1 MDVAIRDAMVPG
13 EAGAFFDNLRAVG
26 VGAVEIEV
34 DASLRTPRV
43 VKPGGA
49 AYSVGGPVDA
59 RELKWRLAD
68 EGIRPAALL
77 VANDFSTGEAGQVEW
92 AFRAVLAAAAVGA
105 PVVRIDPLS
114 RDKSLS
120 ADVVRGRFVEAV
132 TRVLRETA
140 GTGVHL
146 GIENHGPLANDPAF
160 LDAVLAEVD
169 HPRLGLTL
177 DTGNFYWFGYSADEV
192 YRLVERYA
200 GRAKHTH
207 LKNIAY
213 PPELAGRR
221 REVGLEYGKY
231 CCGVDEGSLELGTLV
246 RILRFASDIRDL
258 CIEDESLPRKPP
270 GERVGILRREVEAV
284 RAAVGAGA

>member
-13 EAGAFFDNLRAVG
+13 EADAFFDNLRAVG

-34 DASLRTPRV
+34 DATLRTPRV
-43 VKPGGA
+43 VKPGGG
-49 AYSVGGPVDA
+49 AYSVSGAVDA

-77 VANDFSTGEAGQVEW
+77 VANDFSTGEAAQVEW

-105 PVVRIDPLS
+105 PVVRIDPLN

-132 TRVLRETA
+132 HRVLRETA

-146 GIENHGPLANDPAF
+146 GVENHGPLANDPAF
-160 LDAVLAEVD
+160 LDAVLAEAD

-177 DTGNFYWFGYSADEV
+177 DTGNFYWFGYSVDEV
-192 YRLVERYA
+192 YRLVEKYA
-200 GRAKHTH
+200 PRVKHTH
-207 LKNIAY
+207 LKNINY
-213 PPELAGRR
+213 PQEVAGRR
-221 REVGLEYGKY
+221 REVGFEYGKY
-231 CCGVDEGSLELGTLV
+231 CCGVDEGNLDLRKLV
-246 RILRFASDIRDL
+246 RILRSSSDIGDL
-258 CIEDESLPRKPP
+258 CVEDEALSKKPAA
-270 GERVGILRREVEAV
+270 ERVGVLRREVEAV
-284 RAAVGAGA
+284 RAAVEAA